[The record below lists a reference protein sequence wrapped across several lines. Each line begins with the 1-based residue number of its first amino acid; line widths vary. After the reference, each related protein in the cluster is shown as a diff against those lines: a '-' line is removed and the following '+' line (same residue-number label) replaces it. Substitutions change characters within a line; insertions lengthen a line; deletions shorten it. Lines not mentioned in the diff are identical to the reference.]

1 MSCAK
6 IPFIFLATLG
16 LQITVTPP
24 HPPPSS
30 SEKAPSTGL
39 EFIVQQR
46 LGPLLVKIICW
57 LGAIA
62 ETTVIVTRSVPEND
76 LSRSVLSA
84 LVITGSADQIR
95 ITPHFLLGIFLTT
108 LGGYIRYRCYKELGR
123 LFTFE
128 MSIREGHELIRTGP
142 YAIVRHPGYSGVIC
156 AILGIVLW
164 HASSGSWTRT
174 CGALEITSC
183 RLLAL
188 TFLTLVTIIVV
199 GLLRRMPKEDE
210 ALKKEFPEEWAD
222 WAEKVPCRL
231 LPGVY

>member
-1 MSCAK
+1 M
-6 IPFIFLATLG
+6 LG
-16 LQITVTPP
+16 LQISVTPP
-24 HPPPSS
+24 HPPPDS
-30 SEKAPSTGL
+30 SEKAPSTCL
-39 EFIVQQR
+39 EVIVKQR

-62 ETTVIVTRSVPEND
+62 ESTAIVAGSVPEND

-84 LVITGSADQIR
+84 LVVTGSADQIR
-95 ITPHFLLGIFLTT
+95 ITPLFLLGILLTT
-108 LGGYIRYRCYKELGR
+108 LGGYIRYRCYQELGR

-142 YAIVRHPGYSGVIC
+142 YTVVRHPGYSGVIC

-164 HASSGSWTRT
+164 HASSGSWART
-174 CGALEITSC
+174 CGALEMTSF

-188 TFLTLVTIIVV
+188 TFLVLVTTIAV

-210 ALKKEFPEEWAD
+210 ALKKEFPEEWAN
-222 WAEKVPCRL
+222 WAAKVPHKL

>member
-1 MSCAK
+1 M
-6 IPFIFLATLG
+6 LG
-16 LQITVTPP
+16 LQISVTPP
-24 HPPPSS
+24 HPPPDS
-30 SEKAPSTGL
+30 SEKAPSTCL
-39 EFIVQQR
+39 EVIVKQR

-62 ETTVIVTRSVPEND
+62 ESTVIVAGSVPEND

-84 LVITGSADQIR
+84 LVVTGSADQIR
-95 ITPHFLLGIFLTT
+95 ITPLFLLGILLTT
-108 LGGYIRYRCYKELGR
+108 LGGYIRYRCYQELGR

-142 YAIVRHPGYSGVIC
+142 YTVVRHPGYSGVIC

-164 HASSGSWTRT
+164 HASSGSWART
-174 CGALEITSC
+174 CGALEMTSC
-183 RLLAL
+183 RFLAL
-188 TFLTLVTIIVV
+188 TFLVLVTTIAV

-210 ALKKEFPEEWAD
+210 ALKKEFPEEWAN
-222 WAEKVPCRL
+222 WAAKVPHKL